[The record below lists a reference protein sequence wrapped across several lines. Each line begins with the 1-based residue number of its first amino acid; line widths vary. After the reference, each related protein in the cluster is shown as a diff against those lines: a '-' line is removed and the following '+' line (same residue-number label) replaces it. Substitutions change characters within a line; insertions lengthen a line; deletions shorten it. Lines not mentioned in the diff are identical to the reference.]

1 MVAEAAEQSEPTMEE
16 ILASIRK
23 IIATEGAAAPAEDEV
38 LELTEEIVEEAPAEP
53 VEEPVVVAAEIVP
66 EPIQEEAVV
75 EAPPIVMDAPLEL
88 VEEGLTLEESPEH
101 DVETETDVLVSS
113 DVTAVASTSFLH
125 LEEQLAQHRAP
136 LATHTEIGNGHQT
149 LESLVTDI
157 MRPLLKEWLD
167 NNLPSTVE
175 RLVKSEIERI
185 ARRHGD

>member
-38 LELTEEIVEEAPAEP
+38 LELTEEIVEEAPTEP
-53 VEEPVVVAAEIVP
+53 VEEPVVVMAEIVP
-66 EPIQEEAVV
+66 EPIQEEVV
-75 EAPPIVMDAPLEL
+75 IEAPPIVMDAPLER
-88 VEEGLTLEESPEH
+88 VEEGLTLEESSEH
-101 DVETETDVLVSS
+101 EEAEADVLVSP
-113 DVTAVASTSFLH
+113 DVTAVASTSFSH
-125 LEEQLAQHRAP
+125 LEEHLAQQRIP
-136 LATHTEIGNGHQT
+136 LTANAEIGNGHQT
-149 LESLVTDI
+149 LENLVTDI

-167 NNLPSTVE
+167 NNLPATVE